1 MKNTLIIALLALVT
15 LAGQAQIKCHI
26 EGELRDTTQGR
37 TVIVCPVT
45 VDTRCSDNYVTM
57 KADDNGH
64 FACDVE
70 TDKMCLYSVYIEE
83 QEQQGFWITEEF
95 LVEDNATVKLLFD
108 GWWRVVSGGPEQMQ
122 KVRMDDEAEPLFR
135 SKIKEIMKRQRG
147 RMIAALEGK
156 EKSQEEDSLEQ
167 QDLKEH
173 RKLSDSYG
181 IWQSEYLKKH
191 PMLFTLYEKAYRM
204 FMNCRDDE
212 WMEKELKSYHATY
225 ENFRPQDPVHSVIR
239 SYEAIWKLKP
249 GKPYAD
255 YQVRNTDGK
264 LVPISSLMKD
274 KVVLVDLWASWC
286 GPCRRHSIAMIPI
299 YEKYKDKGFTVL
311 AIAAER
317 RAEDIQKAIEQDG
330 YPWSS
335 LLELNQEN
343 HVWEK
348 NGIGS
353 SGGAMFLIDRDGTI
367 LSTSTDAE
375 ELEPLIKKALNI
387 EQ

>member
-1 MKNTLIIALLALVT
+1 MKKTIILALLSLIAM
-15 LAGQAQIKCHI
+15 AGQAQIKCHI
-26 EGELRDTTQGR
+26 EGELRDTTQGK

-57 KADDNGH
+57 KADENGQ

-70 TDKMCLYSVYIEE
+70 TDKMCLYGVFIEE
-83 QEQQGFWITEEF
+83 QQQQGLWISEEF
-95 LVEDNATVKLLFD
+95 LVEDKATVKLLFD

-156 EKSQEEDSLEQ
+156 EKNQEEDSLEQ
-167 QDLKEH
+167 QDLKEY

-239 SYEAIWKLKP
+239 SFEATWKLKP
-249 GKPYAD
+249 GKHYVD

-264 LVPISSLMKD
+264 LVPISSLMKG

-286 GPCRRHSIAMIPI
+286 GPCRRHSKAMIPI
-299 YEKYKDKGFTVL
+299 YEKYKDKGFAVL

-317 RAEDIQKAIEQDG
+317 RAEDMQKAMEQDG
-330 YPWSS
+330 YPWPS

-348 NGIGS
+348 NGIGN

-375 ELEPLIKKALNI
+375 ELEPIIQNTLNI
-387 EQ
+387 E